1 MILTSVLTQSCIIK
15 MLCTGFCNPGYAVF
29 VSLCHQLYSLQMH
42 IMMTSLMNSNVAL
55 IMCKLVLVGKFQK
68 QLLVRVCK
76 TFQFCKRKEKMQHM
90 LVVRKISFS
99 ELLKQVLHL
108 KEKRWVL
115 VLNNYLARLN
125 YYYLEFVWKQVVNQ
139 IG

>member
-1 MILTSVLTQSCIIK
+1 MILTSALTQACIIK

-68 QLLVRVCK
+68 QLLVRVCIII
-76 TFQFCKRKEKMQHM
+76 QFCKRKEKMQHM
-90 LVVRKISFS
+90 LVVGKISFS
-99 ELLKQVLHL
+99 K
-108 KEKRWVL
+108 L
-115 VLNNYLARLN
+115 V
-125 YYYLEFVWKQVVNQ
+125 
-139 IG
+139 